1 MEPLTSNFWLTE
13 AALLYQLV
21 FDIVDEAAERG
32 ALNAAQ
38 AVIQM
43 LLNVQMPD
51 VDYDL
56 LNEAAHTYA
65 AQHSFNLVSGI
76 TQTSQRSLQDAFTEW
91 IASGR
96 PLPALT
102 DSLAPM
108 FGPVRAGMIAA
119 TEITRV
125 YADSNIMAW
134 REFGVDAQ
142 RFQTAVDDVVCPRC
156 SPFAGKE
163 YPLGDVDHTP
173 PIHVRCR
180 CYLQPVVRIPG
191 EPSPQRV
198 ADGWPAGPD
207 GLESV
212 RSLGGSTGAE
222 LVRDPATGRQYVM
235 KRGASA
241 EHVRR
246 EALADD
252 AYRALGQRVP
262 AARIYE
268 TPDGPVKLAEFIE
281 GEQFGGLWK
290 RGQVSPATLIELQ
303 DGFAADVLM
312 GNRDVL
318 GLDFD
323 NILIDADG
331 HPWRIDNGGSLDFRA
346 QGGAKAF
353 DGFPLELWTMRDAKF
368 NRQGYDIFG
377 RMDYDHVIESA
388 RALGPRG
395 QAALAMMPDELED
408 AFAARLGRLAETVG
422 QYDELTADGWKS
434 AYPDRFS
441 FFGMKMEQAGIFDR
455 LPRTLS
461 NQGVQVFDEEGT
473 PFDHLRGSASVMHD
487 VRQFING
494 NGGDYGMIQYYMGSQ
509 AGSSW
514 SDGSQVLKHWISEQ
528 MEIDGAQVYWQN
540 GHDAARREFDRVM
553 ERFGT
558 TTYDNTWQAFHSFNY
573 NMLKRTAFQ
582 GNDQAAGVVKL
593 IRTESEYVM
602 RGRGFKR
609 GATGVTMP
617 RGLAE
622 SASIFQKVTIGGTEV
637 TVQNVPHSRVLGMYF
652 YNREPGTH
660 FGAFLGDNENE
671 FIFIPH
677 GLKFDWL
684 KKK

>member
-13 AALLYQLV
+13 AALLYQIV

-32 ALNAAQ
+32 ALNAVQ
-38 AVIQM
+38 AIVQM

-56 LNEAAHTYA
+56 LNEAAHLYA
-65 AQHSFNLVSGI
+65 QNHTFSLVSGI
-76 TQTSQRSLQDAFTEW
+76 TQTSQRALQDAFTEW

-102 DSLAPM
+102 DGLASM
-108 FGPVRAGMIAA
+108 FGPVRADMIAA

-125 YADSNIMAW
+125 YANSNIMAW
-134 REFGVDAQ
+134 RELGVDAQ

-163 YPLGDVDHTP
+163 YPLGDVEHTP

-207 GLESV
+207 GLEPV

-235 KRGASA
+235 KRGASP

-281 GEQFGGLWK
+281 GQQFGGLWRK
-290 RGQVSPATLIELQ
+290 GQVSPETLRELQ

-323 NILIDADG
+323 NILIDGDG

-353 DGFPLELWTMRDAKF
+353 DGFPLELWTMRDPKF
-368 NRQGYDIFG
+368 NRQGYEVFG
-377 RMDYDHVIESA
+377 GMDYSDVIESA
-388 RALGPRG
+388 RALGHERG
-395 QAALAMMPDELED
+395 QAALAMMPDELAD
-408 AFAARLGRLAETVG
+408 AFAARVGRLNEVVG

-461 NQGVQVFDEEGT
+461 NQGVHVFDEEGV
-473 PFDHLRGSASVMHD
+473 PFDHLRGSQSVMHE
-487 VRQFING
+487 VQRFINE
-494 NGGDYGMIQYYMGSQ
+494 NGGDYGMVQHYMGNQ

-514 SDGSQVLKHWISEQ
+514 SESSQVLKHWISER
-528 MEIDGAQVYWQN
+528 MEIDDAQVYWQDD
-540 GHDAARREFDRVM
+540 HDTAREEFNEVM
-553 ERFGT
+553 KRFGAA
-558 TTYDNTWQAFHSFNY
+558 TYDNTWQAFHSFNY
-573 NMLKRTAFQ
+573 NMLKRTQFQ

-593 IRTESEYVM
+593 IRTESEYVL
-602 RGRGFKR
+602 RRHGLTPGAR
-609 GATGVTMP
+609 GATMP

-622 SASIFQKVTIGGTEV
+622 SSSIFSPVRIGGTAV
-637 TVQNVPHSRVLGMYF
+637 TTQNVPHSRVMGMYF

-660 FGAFLGDNENE
+660 IGAFLGDRENE
-671 FIFIPH
+671 FVFIPY
-677 GLKFDWL
+677 GLKFDW
-684 KKK
+684 KKR